1 MSTTTE
7 RVTFHA
13 APGIEVTLIRRQP
26 PHPVYRNGQSWMSG
40 TWREYEAASRVYVG
54 PAGESVLANL
64 VYRASRPVKVYRK
77 AATAA
82 LDAMHLE
89 GRKLEWS
96 RTAGCSCG
104 CSPGFILIGAD
115 GKRERWTPDG
125 GPVDVFISISDEAAT
140 LVGVEDEAG
149 LAVDPAKV
157 DIAAFRAAQ
166 IGADPTLAP
175 FLGATR

>member
-1 MSTTTE
+1 MSTTE
-7 RVTFHA
+7 RVKFHA
-13 APGIEVTLIRRQP
+13 APGIEVTLIRRQA
-26 PHPVYRNGQSWMSG
+26 PHPVYSNGRSWMSG
-40 TWREYEAASRVYVG
+40 TWKSYESATRFYVG

-82 LDAMHLE
+82 LEAMNLTD
-89 GRKLEWS
+89 RKLEWS

-104 CSPGFILIGAD
+104 CSPGFILIGSD
-115 GKRERWTPDG
+115 GRRETWTPDG
-125 GPVDVFISISDEAAT
+125 GSVDVFIDISDEAAT

-166 IGADPTLAP
+166 ISADSTLAP
-175 FLGATR
+175 FLGGAL